1 MSLVLM
7 DRTFDHINL
16 FLFVAA
22 AVCILN
28 HVSCKAT
35 EKEKTD
41 TSTKLYS
48 LVLCFPLL
56 SSPKNSHTPPYQTRS
71 LPSVSMEKSK
81 HNYRMQ
87 LFKYCDI
94 WSLAGTKSACNERL
108 GYKDWEDR
116 ERISAACPHP
126 STKHTHTHTHKH
138 TALYQL
144 CIWLH
149 FVQCWEMATHA
160 RTLLVLSVCCCRHFT
175 AHSHD
180 KQTWQSGD
188 LSRSII
194 CINHVLNKHDIEWW
208 FFKRNFYQKESW
220 VI

>member
-126 STKHTHTHTHKH
+126 STKHTHTHTHTNTQH
-138 TALYQL
+138 
-144 CIWLH
+144 
-149 FVQCWEMATHA
+149 
-160 RTLLVLSVCCCRHFT
+160 
-175 AHSHD
+175 
-180 KQTWQSGD
+180 
-188 LSRSII
+188 
-194 CINHVLNKHDIEWW
+194 CINCVFGFTSCSAEKWPHMQELCSYSASAAVATSPPTVMTSKHGNQGIWAEAL
-208 FFKRNFYQKESW
+208 SA
-220 VI
+220 

>member
-94 WSLAGTKSACNERL
+94 WSLAGTKSACKVWNNTL
-108 GYKDWEDR
+108 
-116 ERISAACPHP
+116 ISGG
-126 STKHTHTHTHKH
+126 SG
-138 TALYQL
+138 TALQRAG
-144 CIWLH
+144 LH
-149 FVQCWEMATHA
+149 ERRGYETSTSLMRTCLLKLCWEYKPHENATV
-160 RTLLVLSVCCCRHFT
+160 LLSLLSFSET
-175 AHSHD
+175 QD
-180 KQTWQSGD
+180 T
-188 LSRSII
+188 
-194 CINHVLNKHDIEWW
+194 HVIKIKSKVHRVSPREQMIQNWDGYNLQNMMPSFLKWSLAW
-208 FFKRNFYQKESW
+208 M
-220 VI
+220 